1 MHKRERG
8 THMQIEATSLKNLIT
23 ANSKMDFEI
32 GTLSSAAKEKATE
45 DKVFIGCGENDYL
58 VDSHDK
64 KSNSTD
70 KNKDKVELIKDSIDK
85 LKDSVIKTD
94 ANLYEEM
101 GFAPEKDD
109 VSTLVTVSD
118 RIKIQMAKYSDNY
131 QATGSKI
138 DVSVLEAVTGSQSSA
153 LRLQAKLDEAY
164 NMVKDI
170 GPVDKGS
177 EEYLLKNNLEPTIN
191 NVYLASHSGA
201 TSRDSAQVLT
211 DEQWKNVKPQV
222 EDMLEKVGIDPTQ
235 ERLDNS
241 KWIIEQKIPLTP
253 ENVIKLEEIKSINVN
268 MTDSELLNKMM
279 NNVLAGISPKDTLLT
294 DTKDYLTRAVEAM
307 NVIELATPEEV
318 NSVVASDKELTIAN
332 LNNTNSTTTGAEIEN
347 ITAKRLLEE
356 TRLMMTI
363 ESNVKMLKNGIN
375 IEIQPLKDL
384 VSQLESYEKE
394 YYSTLYS
401 SFEASPTNDEIDLLK
416 ATLSAVEAL
425 KSVPSPVIGKLLYDN
440 EQTTVSDLT
449 SKSQIAMSR
458 YEESST
464 QVRSDLGDSYGKAFS
479 SIESILKD
487 LELET
492 NAANEK
498 AVKIL
503 AYNNIDITGENVSKI
518 KTAYEEFSR
527 LMDNL
532 KPKTAAYLISEK
544 INPLNTDIATL
555 NKEIEAINSKIGATE
570 EEKYSEFL
578 WKLDKNNELSKEERD
593 AFIGTYRLMYMVE
606 KGDFSAIGSLI
617 KQGSDITLNN
627 LATAVKSKKAQ
638 NMNVK
643 VNDSFGETTQ
653 IKMPEVNINAQLG
666 YFSNLVKDC
675 REKMTPENLNNI
687 LKNMDLQNTS
697 LETLASEI
705 EMEYESQS
713 NKGAFEGLNSVSD
726 DAIQSLLDT
735 NQKVNSQNLVFAGQI
750 LGSKRGAFKYLEDD
764 VDVDSLKFT
773 DSIEDSETMDKVY
786 EKLSEAVK
794 QVVSQKLEME
804 NPETIDINKL
814 KMMSQSVQMLSN
826 LSLRKQYQI
835 PLEVNGEACLVKLTV
850 ISNSKDSG
858 KVTIESD
865 SENSGKISSE
875 FRLEKDSL
883 KGIILTDSADTNNFV
898 NSSLEE
904 FVEKVKEAG
913 INKTDIRAQVHTGIK
928 DGMWKEKQTEE
939 KVETKN
945 LYKIAKIFIE
955 QIVQKRGTV

>member
-32 GTLSSAAKEKATE
+32 GTLSGGAKEKATE

-58 VDSHDK
+58 GDNHDK
-64 KSNSTD
+64 KSNNPE
-70 KNKDKVELIKDSIDK
+70 KNKDKVEIIKDSIDK

-101 GFAPEKDD
+101 GFAPETDD

-118 RIKIQMAKYSDNY
+118 RIKIQMARYNENY

-211 DEQWKNVKPQV
+211 DEQWTNVKPQV
-222 EDMLEKVGIDPTQ
+222 EGMLENVGIEPTQ
-235 ERLDNS
+235 EKLDNS

-268 MTDSELLNKMM
+268 MTDSQILSKMM

-307 NVIELATPEEV
+307 NVIELATPEDV
-318 NSVVASDKELTIAN
+318 NSVISSGKEMTIAN
-332 LNNTNSTTTGAEIEN
+332 LNNTNSVQTGTEIEN
-347 ITAKRLLEE
+347 VTAKRLLEE

-401 SFEASPTNDEIDLLK
+401 SVEATPTNDEIDLLK
-416 ATLSAVEAL
+416 ATLSAVDEL
-425 KSVPSPVIGKLLYDN
+425 KSVPSPVIGKLLYDDA
-440 EQTTVSDLT
+440 QITVSDLT

-458 YEESST
+458 YDESST

-503 AYNNIDITGENVSKI
+503 AYNNIEITGENVSKI

-555 NKEIEAINSKIGATE
+555 NNEIEAINNKIGATE

-627 LATAVKSKKAQ
+627 LATAVKSKKVQ
-638 NMNVK
+638 NMNVEI
-643 VNDSFGETTQ
+643 NDSFGEITQ
-653 IKMPEVNINAQLG
+653 IKMPEVSINAQLG

-675 REKMTPENLNNI
+675 REKMAPANLNN
-687 LKNMDLQNTS
+687 KDLQNMS
-697 LETLASEI
+697 LETLASE
-705 EMEYESQS
+705 MEVDYESQS
-713 NKGAFEGLNSVSD
+713 NKGVFEGLNSVSD

-750 LGSKRGAFKYLEDD
+750 LGSKRGAFKYLDED
-764 VDVDSLKFT
+764 VDIASFKIT
-773 DSIEDSETMDKVY
+773 DSIEDSETMDKTY
-786 EKLSEAVK
+786 EKLSQAVK
-794 QVVSQKLEME
+794 EMVSQKLEIE
-804 NPETIDINKL
+804 NPETLDINKL
-814 KMMSQSVQMLSN
+814 KMMSQSVQMLSD

-850 ISNSKDSG
+850 ISNSKESG

-883 KGIILTDSADTNNFV
+883 KGIILTDSTDTNNFV
-898 NSSLEE
+898 NASLEE

-913 INKTDIRAQVHTGIK
+913 INKADIRAQVHTGIK
-928 DGMWKEKQTEE
+928 DGMWKEKQAEE